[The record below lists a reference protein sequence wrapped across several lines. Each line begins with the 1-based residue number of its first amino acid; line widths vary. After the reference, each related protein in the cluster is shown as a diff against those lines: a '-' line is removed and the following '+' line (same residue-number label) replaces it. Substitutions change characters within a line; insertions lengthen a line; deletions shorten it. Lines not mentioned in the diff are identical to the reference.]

1 MSPCNSEQEKMG
13 CKTIYKDNGD
23 SKGCFLKKNT
33 NIKCPKNPPR
43 SRLNYEKS
51 GGAPKIS
58 NRYRINYL
66 NSKNNYQKGGVHSPD
81 HQETSSEQ
89 TSSESVEETSSEQTP
104 SESSKVLEWTNKQS
118 KQKYDFLLEKI
129 GKPSKIC
136 ENSNGI
142 VEFVIWQDPY
152 DAVTLGKY
160 GGLDYLK
167 LSNYHA
173 RKYHPYPAAVFIIA
187 GKYMEVPDNLLGPIK
202 YASPTINIEQLFVEK
217 KSNNMYGQNG
227 TKGLALVTGSC
238 ASINIS
244 TITVAFV
251 ENMIS
256 LYKYSDISKD
266 ELDRIF
272 REEYDKRIA
281 RYLDE
286 DTKGQYNTI
295 DWYDHSYFGEPAST

>member
-13 CKTIYKDNGD
+13 CKTIYEDNGD

-33 NIKCPKNPPR
+33 NIKCPKKPPR

-51 GGAPKIS
+51 GGAPIIS

-81 HQETSSEQ
+81 HQETPSEQ
-89 TSSESVEETSSEQTP
+89 TSSDLEEVSSSEQEIF
-104 SESSKVLEWTNKQS
+104 ESSDGLKWTNEQS

-129 GKPSKIC
+129 GIPSKIC
-136 ENSNGI
+136 KNSNNM
-142 VEFVIWQDPY
+142 VEYVIWQDPY
-152 DAVTLGKY
+152 DAVTRGKY

-173 RKYHPYPAAVFIIA
+173 RKYHPYPATVFIIA
-187 GKYMEVPDNLLGPIK
+187 GKYMKVPDNLLGPIK
-202 YASPTINIEQLFVEK
+202 YASETINIEQLFVEK
-217 KSNNMYGQNG
+217 ASNERYGKDG

-251 ENMIS
+251 KDMIS
-256 LYKYSDISKD
+256 QYKESNKSKD

-272 REEYDKRIA
+272 REEYDARIE
-281 RYLDE
+281 RYLNE
-286 DTKGQYNTI
+286 GTQGQYDTI
-295 DWYDHSYFGEPAST
+295 SWYEPEYFGEPLST

>member
-13 CKTIYKDNGD
+13 CKTIYEDNGD

-43 SRLNYEKS
+43 SRLNYEIS

-66 NSKNNYQKGGVHSPD
+66 NSKNNYQKGGVHSSD
-81 HQETSSEQ
+81 HQETPSEQ
-89 TSSESVEETSSEQTP
+89 EIFESNDRL
-104 SESSKVLEWTNKQS
+104 KWTNKQS
-118 KQKYDFLLEKI
+118 KEKYDFLLKKI
-129 GKPSKIC
+129 GNPSKIC
-136 ENSNGI
+136 KNSNGM
-142 VEFVIWQDPY
+142 VEYVIWQDPY
-152 DAVTLGKY
+152 DAVTHGKY

-173 RKYHPYPAAVFIIA
+173 RKFHPRPATVFIIA
-187 GKYMEVPDNLLGPIK
+187 GKYMEVPDNLLGQIK
-202 YASPTINIEQLFVEK
+202 YASETINIEQLFVEK
-217 KSNNMYGQNG
+217 ASNDRYGKNG

-251 ENMIS
+251 EDMIS
-256 LYKYSDISKD
+256 QYKDSDKSKD

-272 REEYDKRIA
+272 REEYDARIS
-281 RYLDE
+281 RYLNKE
-286 DTKGQYNTI
+286 TKGQYDEI
-295 DWYDHSYFGEPAST
+295 EWYTPSYFGEPASTI